1 MAHPA
6 IRSLH
11 DMDAHSAQDHLPDHE
26 AQLGG
31 EGAQQG
37 AVGLGGP
44 DESAVGML
52 LRRLLL
58 LLLLLLGVLG
68 AIETDVFSRSRE
80 GGGFIVYD
88 RR

>member
-1 MAHPA
+1 
-6 IRSLH
+6 
-11 DMDAHSAQDHLPDHE
+11 MDAHSAQDHLPDHE

-88 RR
+88 R